1 MCKKEG
7 LVLHEKDNV
16 GTALNDLTAGSKIPV
31 TKNQTIT
38 LTEDIPYGFK
48 FSLHDIARGEAIIKY
63 GEAIGQ
69 AKDSIKAGSL
79 VHIHN
84 TEGQRARGDL

>member
-16 GTALNDLTAGSKIPV
+16 GTALNDLTAGSEILIAE
-31 TKNQTIT
+31 NQSIV
-38 LTEDIPYGFK
+38 LFEDIPYGFK
-48 FSLHDIARGEAIIKY
+48 FSLYEIAKGELIIKY
-63 GEAIGQ
+63 GETIGQ
-69 AKDSIKAGSL
+69 AKENIGAGSL